1 MRDSTLNTRAAA
13 EAKRAAQAAIDEA
26 CYHLARIA
34 LDIVSVTDRGIR
46 TYDPAKERRHAIA
59 MVKCVAEELG
69 KDLYAQNPRI
79 RNWNRKSGKQED
91 LPAADFCAVVLRAAI
106 PALERTRPAT
116 MRGRSADLWRERN
129 QLIVETRKLICQ
141 KYGFDPARNP
151 ATRDKASDKEC
162 GNSII
167 SQALKKLETQLG
179 WFEKYGF
186 KKPAIALSESRI
198 NEICRTW
205 DISPPD

>member
-1 MRDSTLNTRAAA
+1 MRDPTLTRAT
-13 EAKRAAQAAIDEA
+13 EAKRKEAAIDEA
-26 CYHLARIA
+26 CYRLARIA
-34 LDIVSVTDRGIR
+34 LDIVSVTDDQGIR

-59 MVKCVAEELG
+59 MVKCVAEKLG
-69 KDLYAQNPRI
+69 KDLYARNTKI
-79 RNWNRKSGKQED
+79 RNRRRKSGKDREKAQD
-91 LPAADFCAVVLRAAI
+91 RPAVGLCVAALRAAI

-129 QLIVETRKLICQ
+129 EAIVETRKLICQ
-141 KYGFDPARNP
+141 KYGFDPGRNP
-151 ATRDKASDKEC
+151 ATRDKEC

-179 WFEKYGF
+179 WVEKFGV
-186 KKPAIALSESRI
+186 KKPDIALAESSI

-205 DISPPD
+205 KVSPPD